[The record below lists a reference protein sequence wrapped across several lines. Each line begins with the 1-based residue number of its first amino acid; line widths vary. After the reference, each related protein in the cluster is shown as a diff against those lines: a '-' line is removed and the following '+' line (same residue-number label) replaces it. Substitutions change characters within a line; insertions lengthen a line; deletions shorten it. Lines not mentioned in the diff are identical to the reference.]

1 MKKYVV
7 LLVAA
12 LVVVGS
18 ASAASLVINGSVTQ
32 YLNLTITNSPITV
45 TFAGD
50 GTIGTVD
57 RSATLNIKAN
67 KVLWTVT
74 FTSANLGLL
83 KSSTAV
89 GVNIPYYLQATGSG
103 VVGATMTNALATA
116 VQLTSAKTIAATALG
131 RTPANGV
138 NYTLI
143 VTVAAQAGTDT
154 LWQAATD
161 YTDTLTIA
169 ISTP

>member
-1 MKKYVV
+1 ML

-12 LVVVGS
+12 IVVVSS
-18 ASAASLVINGSVTQ
+18 ASAASLAISGSVTQ
-32 YLNLTITNSPITV
+32 YLNLSVTNSPITV

-67 KVLWTVT
+67 KVLWTVS
-74 FTSANLGLL
+74 FSSANSGFLR
-83 KSSTAV
+83 STTA
-89 GVNIPYYLQATGSG
+89 GINIPYYLQATGSG
-103 VVGATMTNALATA
+103 VVGATMTNALASA
-116 VQLTSAKTIAATALG
+116 VQVTSAKTIAATALG
-131 RTPANGV
+131 KTPVNGV

-161 YTDTLTIA
+161 YTDTLTIS